1 MRARTCATVLALG
14 FLPVTPLVANSPA
27 GAAEGDQP
35 CESGITRYI
44 DDPSAARNLT
54 QLGFPE
60 TWKIATG
67 KGVRVAVVDSGV
79 DADNAHLADALE
91 KGRSFI
97 GGGAHE
103 DDFGHGTAV
112 AGIIAARRVDGSV
125 LVGAAPDATIIPV
138 RTYHKVPDTA
148 GLAKGIRWAAE
159 QKADV
164 INVSVS
170 TGPNDTSL
178 PELRSAVKYAVST
191 GAIIVAS
198 GGNQSELAPLTQKRF
213 PAALPGVIGV
223 AASRSNGAVDDW
235 SIHGPQND
243 VAAPGEEVLISF
255 LGNGD
260 CLGGANGRAYTS
272 WATAYVSGLAADLRQ
287 EFPDATAKEITDRIL
302 DTASRPV
309 RSKRDDIQGWGVI
322 QPYAALTTSTSSE
335 PGTTESDDEQSARGG
350 ISPLDI
356 HSDPMRPTR
365 TAMLWWAIGSLGVA
379 GVALVLRPWI
389 RSLRRARP

>member
-1 MRARTCATVLALG
+1 M
-14 FLPVTPLVANSPA
+14 VTMPA
-27 GAAEGDQP
+27 GAAESDQP
-35 CESGITRYI
+35 CEAGVTQKIG
-44 DDPSAARNLT
+44 DPSAARNLT

-79 DADNAHLADALE
+79 NASNLHLTNAVE
-91 KGRSFI
+91 KGRSLV
-97 GGGAHE
+97 GGDARQ

-138 RTYHKVPDTA
+138 RTYQKVPDTA
-148 GLAKGIRWAAE
+148 GLAQGIRWAADQE
-159 QKADV
+159 ADV

-170 TGPNDTSL
+170 TGPNDPAL
-178 PELRSAVKYAVST
+178 PQLRAAVKYAVSSD
-191 GAIIVAS
+191 AVIVAS
-198 GGNQSELAPLTQKRF
+198 GGNQGELAPLTQKRF

-223 AASRSNGAVDDW
+223 AATRANGTVDDW

-243 VAAPGEEVLISF
+243 VAAPGENVLITY
-255 LGNGD
+255 LGDGD
-260 CLGGANGRAYTS
+260 CLAGSNGRAYTS

-287 EFPDATAKEITDRIL
+287 EFPDATAEEISNRIL

-309 RSKRDDIQGWGVI
+309 RSKRDDVQGWGVI
-322 QPYAALTTSTSSE
+322 QPYAALTTSGSNK
-335 PGTTESDDEQSARGG
+335 PGTTQADEVKSVRGG
-350 ISPLDI
+350 IDPLDL
-356 HSDPMRPTR
+356 HSDPMQPSR

-389 RSLRRARP
+389 RALRKERT

>member
-1 MRARTCATVLALG
+1 VRTRAWATALAWCLV
-14 FLPVTPLVANSPA
+14 PVTPLMVSTPA
-27 GAAEGDQP
+27 VAAESDQP
-35 CESGITRYI
+35 CEAGVTNYI

-79 DADNAHLADALE
+79 DADNAHFAGALE
-91 KGRSFI
+91 KGRSFVA
-97 GGGAHE
+97 GDAQQ

-112 AGIIAARRVDGSV
+112 AGIIAARRHAGSV

-138 RTYHKVPDTA
+138 RTYQKVPDTS
-148 GLAKGIRWAAE
+148 GLAQGIRWAAE
-159 QKADV
+159 QDADV

-170 TGPNDTSL
+170 TGPNDPAL
-178 PELRSAVKYAVST
+178 PELRAAVKYAVSS
-191 GAIIVAS
+191 GAVIVAS
-198 GGNQSELAPLTQKRF
+198 GGNQGELAPLTQKRF

-223 AASRSNGAVDDW
+223 AATRANGAVDDW

-243 VAAPGEEVLISF
+243 VAAPGEDVLITY

-287 EFPDATAKEITDRIL
+287 EFPDATAEEISNRIL

-322 QPYAALTTSTSSE
+322 QPYAALTTSASNE
-335 PGTTESDDEQSARGG
+335 PGASQSDDAKSARGG
-350 ISPLDI
+350 IEPLAL
-356 HSDPMRPTR
+356 HSDPMQPSR

-389 RSLRRARP
+389 RSLRKNRA

>member
-1 MRARTCATVLALG
+1 MRSGICAAVLALG
-14 FLPVTPLVANSPA
+14 VVPGVPLIASPA
-27 GAAEGDQP
+27 SGAESDQP
-35 CESGITRYI
+35 CEAGVTRYI

-79 DADNAHLADALE
+79 NADNAHLADAVD
-91 KGRSFI
+91 KGRSFVD
-97 GGGAHE
+97 GDARE
-103 DDFGHGTAV
+103 DAFGHGTAV

-125 LVGAAPDATIIPV
+125 LVGAAPDATILPV
-138 RTYHKVPDTA
+138 RTYEKVPDTA

-170 TGPNDTSL
+170 TGPNDAAL
-178 PELRSAVKYAVST
+178 PELRAAVKYAVSV
-191 GAIIVAS
+191 GAVIVAS
-198 GGNQSELAPLTQKRF
+198 GGNQGELAPLTQKRF

-223 AASRSNGAVDDW
+223 AATRSNGAVDDW

-243 VAAPGEEVLISF
+243 VAAPGEDVLIAF

-287 EFPDATAKEITDRIL
+287 AFPDATAEEISDRIL

-309 RSKRDDIQGWGVI
+309 RSKRDNVQGWGVI
-322 QPYAALTTSTSSE
+322 QPYAALTTSGTGA
-335 PGTTESDDEQSARGG
+335 PGATGADDAQSARGG
-350 ISPLDI
+350 ITPVGL
-356 HSDPMRPTR
+356 HSDPMQPTR

-389 RSLRRARP
+389 RSLRKERP